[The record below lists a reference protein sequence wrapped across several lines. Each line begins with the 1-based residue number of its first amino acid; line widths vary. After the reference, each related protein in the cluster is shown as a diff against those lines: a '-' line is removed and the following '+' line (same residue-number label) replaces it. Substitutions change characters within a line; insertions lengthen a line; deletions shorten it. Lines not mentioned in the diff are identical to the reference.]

1 MRTSNRMLN
10 MAPNIAGHTD
20 QVTKP
25 DLEILYASTK
35 LIICF
40 FFKLE
45 CKKKFFTD
53 YADWP
58 SRARQLNHY
67 PSEITEPALAIPYPF
82 SARCCNKIPA
92 PY

>member
-1 MRTSNRMLN
+1 MVLKKTSEMRTSNRMLN

-45 CKKKFFTD
+45 CKKKFL
-53 YADWP
+53 
-58 SRARQLNHY
+58 QIML
-67 PSEITEPALAIPYPF
+67 IGLAELG
-82 SARCCNKIPA
+82 S
-92 PY
+92 